1 MSKNRLYIRLINA
14 QRWRD
19 CRNRQLRLHPLCQM
33 CEKEGRI
40 TLAEE
45 VHHIRPIESMN
56 DAISMQSLA
65 YDPTNLMS
73 VCRECHHKIHAA
85 LMSHS
90 KKAVRE
96 NNKRKTDQFFKRYF
110 DE

>member
-1 MSKNRLYIRLINA
+1 MSKNALYIRLINS

-19 CRNRQLRLHPLCQM
+19 CRSRQLRLRPLCQM
-33 CEKEGRI
+33 CEREGRI

-45 VHHIRPIESMN
+45 VHHIKPIESTN
-56 DAISMQSLA
+56 DVTSMQSLA

-73 VCRECHHKIHAA
+73 VCRECHHKIHAD